1 MTKLEEAIVIALK
14 EMKECSDME
23 EGMLRYRYVQNWFT
37 NVLVKCEPETN
48 VYEFYKRLE
57 S

>member
-14 EMKECSDME
+14 EMKENSDH
-23 EGMLRYRYVQNWFT
+23 GMLRYKYVQNWFT

-48 VYEFYKRLE
+48 VNEFYKRLE
-57 S
+57 Q